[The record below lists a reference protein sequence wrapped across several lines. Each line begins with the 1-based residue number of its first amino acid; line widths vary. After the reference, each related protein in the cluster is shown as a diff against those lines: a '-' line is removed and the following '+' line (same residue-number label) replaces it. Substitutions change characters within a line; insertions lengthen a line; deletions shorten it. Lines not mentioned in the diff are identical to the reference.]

1 MTARHR
7 YHLGLPAWAFPGWQ
21 GRYFE
26 AEPSPL
32 ASYARV
38 FGAVEGNTT
47 FYRVPSPRV
56 VGRWRAAVADRP
68 FRFCFKLPRT
78 VTHERR
84 PDAADLEAFLAV
96 LEPLRDHMGPL
107 LLQFPATVGPEQ
119 IGRFEAVIGAVRER
133 HAVVLEVRHPA
144 FFDDPGL
151 LEPVL
156 CRFELGRVVLDSRAL
171 YGGDPDHPDVRDA
184 LHEKPD
190 LPVRPE
196 VREGMGFVRLVLH
209 PDSAGNRPVLE
220 DWAERVA
227 DWLAEGQAAYVMI
240 HCPNNF
246 HCPAFAASF
255 HELLRRRLPGI
266 PPLPPWPVPQ
276 QSALI

>member
-1 MTARHR
+1 MTDRGA

-26 AEPSPL
+26 ALPSPL

-47 FYRVPSPRV
+47 FYRVPSPEMV
-56 VGRWRAAVADRP
+56 ARWRDAVADRA
-68 FRFCFKLPRT
+68 FRFCFKLPRS

-84 PDAADLEAFLAV
+84 PDAADLEALLSVLA
-96 LEPLRDHMGPL
+96 PLKGHLGPL

-119 IGRFEAVIGAVRER
+119 IGRFESVIGAVRER
-133 HAVVLEVRHPA
+133 HEAVLEVRHPA

-156 CRFELGRVVLDSRAL
+156 ERFELGRVVLDCRPL
-171 YGGDPDHPDVRDA
+171 YGGDPEHPEVRDA

-196 VREGMGFVRLVLH
+196 VREGVGFVRLVLH
-209 PDSAGNRPVLE
+209 PDSAGNRPALE

-227 DWLAEGQAAYVMI
+227 AWLAEGQAVYVMI
-240 HCPNNF
+240 HCPNNL
-246 HCPAFAASF
+246 HCPAFAESF
-255 HELLRRRLPGI
+255 HDLLRRRMPGLA
-266 PPLPPWPVPQ
+266 PLPPWPVPQ
-276 QSALI
+276 QNALI

>member
-1 MTARHR
+1 MADPYR

-21 GRYFE
+21 GRYLE

-32 ASYARV
+32 ASYVRV
-38 FGAVEGNTT
+38 FGTVEGNTT
-47 FYRVPSPRV
+47 FYRVPSAGMV
-56 VGRWRAAVADRP
+56 DRWREAVADRP

-84 PDAADLEAFLAV
+84 PEARDLEAFLAV
-96 LEPLRDHMGPL
+96 LAPLRDHMGPL

-119 IGRFEAVIGAVRER
+119 IGRFDAVIGAVRER
-133 HAVVLEVRHPA
+133 HAAVLEVRHPA

-156 CRFELGRVVLDSRAL
+156 SRFELGRVVLDSRAL
-171 YGGDPDHPDVRDA
+171 YRGDPDHPDVRDA

-196 VREGMGFVRLVLH
+196 VRGGVGFVRLVLH
-209 PDSAGNRPVLE
+209 PDNAGDHPVLE

-227 DWLAEGQAAYVMI
+227 GWLAEVQAVYMMI
-240 HCPNNF
+240 HCPNNL
-246 HCPAFAASF
+246 HCPAFAESF
-255 HELLRRRLPGI
+255 HDLLRRRLPDL